1 MRNKGH
7 YRPRISCFTLI
18 LGLTCSFI
26 PLTQATANDL
36 DTQQWHYEFTPY
48 IWATGQSGTI
58 GVDKGPG
65 NGQSFDQSF
74 SDIWDRMDI
83 GGMAAFEARY
93 DRWGLLLDGLYLRVA
108 DHGGIS
114 GPNGLVSLSADG
126 NITQQ
131 QYSAAGYYRV
141 LDDGQ
146 TTLDTLAGL
155 RYNIV
160 SWDIDAQ
167 LTSPLIPGTAIS
179 RNFSERKRWVDPYA
193 GVRVTHRFDQ
203 QWSVVGYADIG
214 GASSG
219 SNLTWQLLGGVNYA
233 FRSDVMGKLGYRYV
247 SINYQN
253 DGFIYDVAT
262 SGFYAGVGIIW

>member
-1 MRNKGH
+1 MRNKDIYPQKIGC
-7 YRPRISCFTLI
+7 SGLI
-18 LGLTCSFI
+18 LGLTSLFT
-26 PLTQATANDL
+26 PLTQAAVNDVNT
-36 DTQQWHYEFTPY
+36 DQWHYEITPY
-48 IWATGQSGTI
+48 IWATGQRGTL
-58 GVDKGPG
+58 GVDRGPG

-93 DRWGLLLDGLYLRVA
+93 NRWGLLLDGIYLRVS

-114 GPNGLVSLSADG
+114 GPNGLIGLSADG

-131 QYSAAGYYRV
+131 QYAAAGYYRV
-141 LDDGQ
+141 LEG
-146 TTLDTLAGL
+146 TTTVDTLAGL

-160 SWDIDAQ
+160 SWNIDAQ
-167 LTSPLIPGTAIS
+167 LTSPLLPGSAIS
-179 RNFSERKRWVDPYA
+179 RNFSERKHWVDPYA
-193 GVRVTHRFDQ
+193 GVRVTHSFDR

-233 FRSDVMGKLGYRYV
+233 FRSDVIGKLGYRYV

-262 SGFYAGVGIIW
+262 SGFYTGIGITW

>member
-1 MRNKGH
+1 MSIKDSCRQ
-7 YRPRISCFTLI
+7 RIACFTLL
-18 LGLTCSFI
+18 LGLSSSFI
-26 PLTQATANDL
+26 PPTQAAVNDAND
-36 DTQQWHYEFTPY
+36 DQWHFEITPY
-48 IWATGQSGTI
+48 IWATGQSGTL
-58 GVDKGPG
+58 GVDRGSG

-93 DRWGLLLDGLYLRVA
+93 NRWGVLLDGIYLRVSDNA
-108 DHGGIS
+108 GIS
-114 GPNGLVSLSADG
+114 GPNGLISLSADG
-126 NITQQ
+126 NVTQQ
-131 QYSAAGYYRV
+131 QYSVAGYYRTIE
-141 LDDGQ
+141 GQ
-146 TTLDTLAGL
+146 TTVDALAGL

-160 SWDIDAQ
+160 SWDINAQ
-167 LTSPLIPGTAIS
+167 LASPVFPGASIS
-179 RNFSERKRWVDPYA
+179 RNFSERKGWVDPYA

-233 FRSDVMGKLGYRYV
+233 FRPDVIGKLGYRYV

-262 SGFYAGVGIIW
+262 SGFYAGVGVTW